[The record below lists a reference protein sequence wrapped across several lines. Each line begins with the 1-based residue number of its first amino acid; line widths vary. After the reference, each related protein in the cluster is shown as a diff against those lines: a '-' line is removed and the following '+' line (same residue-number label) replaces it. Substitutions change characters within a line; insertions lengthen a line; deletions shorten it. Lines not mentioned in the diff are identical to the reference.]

1 MVMVG
6 GPFSNYSAISFYLL
20 IENTSFISFLGFFV
34 FVVAVAVV
42 DHAPVPGSNVYVI
55 VGHPLDF
62 NAALEVDGVTVPEL
76 AVIVVVAFLPLIA
89 IVTEVTFSLSEISV
103 STEDLSCCTVGII
116 L

>member
-1 MVMVG
+1 MVG

-76 AVIVVVAFLPLIA
+76 AVIVVVAFFATNCNSYRSNILI
-89 IVTEVTFSLSEISV
+89 I
-103 STEDLSCCTVGII
+103 
-116 L
+116 

>member
-1 MVMVG
+1 MGISSVVMVG

-55 VGHPLDF
+55 VGHPL
-62 NAALEVDGVTVPEL
+62 ALMQHL
-76 AVIVVVAFLPLIA
+76 K
-89 IVTEVTFSLSEISV
+89 
-103 STEDLSCCTVGII
+103 
-116 L
+116 